1 MSFLNNLGQKISDV
15 SQTTIKKTKDLADTA
30 KLNLNL
36 SEEERKSDTAYE
48 QIGKWYVEKHRE
60 DAEEDVKTW
69 LDAIAISEARI
80 KECRESIH
88 QMKGVA
94 ICPSCGA
101 SDNFTH
107 CILCDRYIL
116 PIIGFLRDKR
126 QSDRTLSR
134 MMCDRIRNQIDS
146 ALLRHLFHNCGLT
159 DSRRPDQK
167 YRTLS
172 FHRNRIL
179 PGLIFCQVRLNR
191 IYDFLFCLFDVHK
204 ISPLSILLYPL
215 TNIISLPSPAL
226 LSALPKKF
234 SAVCHPRKKQIP
246 SDNLS
251 VFSDILH
258 TRP

>member
-1 MSFLNNLGQKISDV
+1 MNLRFIRILFPHRKIFFYINPLDTVISNNIKIP
-15 SQTTIKKTKDLADTA
+15 
-30 KLNLNL
+30 
-36 SEEERKSDTAYE
+36 
-48 QIGKWYVEKHRE
+48 HRLVVFRRISRRN
-60 DAEEDVKTW
+60 DDK
-69 LDAIAISEARI
+69 AIRYPVISECFVLQELQHRRSQRLGYTVDFIEKQDSLMNSALFDLIIDR
-80 KECRESIH
+80 
-88 QMKGVA
+88 G
-94 ICPSCGA
+94 
-101 SDNFTH
+101 DNFTH

-246 SDNLS
+246 SDNPS